1 MKPLILKMHNIGPF
15 KDETL
20 DFSRLDGMFLIY
32 GNTGAGKTSIFDAM
46 TYALYGVLNG
56 SRKGNIR
63 AFRSD
68 FATQAEPAFVEFTFE
83 TARTK
88 YRVYRTLPQQY
99 IKRNG
104 TTGDKPVTVSL
115 ESSSGNAVFT
125 AVNGS
130 TNETNERIEKIIGL
144 NASDFSRIVLLPQ
157 GAFAE
162 FLHESSKDRR
172 DTLSKLFPVES
183 YSAIIDEVKS
193 AADENAKQLTAI
205 AAQTAG
211 NAEKYNAETAE
222 KDMEELRSEIQKFE
236 KLQKEL
242 MKKVAALSAEKEKIS
257 TKFAA
262 AVQNENNRAKLE
274 NLLKKTESVNAIK
287 RKITL
292 SGEAAK
298 LAEYIHSMQQCES
311 TGKRCTQDVHNA
323 EAYAQ
328 QVKQKLEELISQ
340 QKKYEEMR
348 KNAEEAESSLPQ
360 QRERLVR
367 IKQLQILQKKA
378 EQLAAAQK
386 LAEEKLTALKAASDG
401 IFSGFLAAA
410 ESVCTGTYSIQ
421 ESMPVT
427 RIISILVSA
436 EQDARDKK
444 NNAQTAVKNAE
455 IRTALAKEI
464 SGAELQFSQSAEAYE
479 QAKQYAA
486 DLKKCIE
493 DLQCR
498 MELQKQNNA
507 ACFLVSS
514 LEEGQPCPVCGSC
527 SHPSPV
533 TPLPESLD
541 LQTKI
546 KTAQHSLELGQIETD
561 KKLQQNAGAERQ
573 LEEKKKQLEEAEPA
587 PALAEAQRDLEEADN
602 AYKIISRR
610 VAEASAYA
618 NQYQEKQHELQL
630 LIQQFGTIK
639 ADAASAKASY
649 MQLAETVSNKQEEKR
664 PDADSLAA
672 EIVRLEKT
680 VVEGKAS
687 YKKWNDSYTEACT
700 SDASATARLEELVK
714 QLKTAEEKETEAA
727 QTLSQHLSGSPF
739 KTAEEAETAF
749 LQEDERT
756 ALEMSVTD
764 YEDEVKRLTA
774 LITNAEQTKSSG
786 ALQELIESTETENE
800 ETQKKLEETGTAIR
814 DISSRYN
821 ALNSYIEENASL
833 EKQRVELEK
842 KSAPYKMLYAD
853 LSGKNPKNIPFDA
866 WALGMYFEQIV
877 QYANTRFNDISNGRY
892 MFKIAEDPQTGNG
905 YKGLDLLVSDSFTG
919 TDRDTATL
927 SGGETFMAS
936 ISLALALTDI
946 IQNRNGGVRL
956 DSLFID
962 EGFGTLDEETLD
974 CAISILT
981 NLQETKM
988 VGIISHVESMR
999 SAVRTQVEIIK
1010 TAEGSHIRI
1019 Q

>member
-1 MKPLILKMHNIGPF
+1 MKPLTLKMHNIGPF

-20 DFSRLDGMFLIY
+20 DFSSLDGMFIIY

-68 FATQAEPAFVEFTFE
+68 FAVQTESSSVEFTFE
-83 TARTK
+83 IARTK

-99 IKRNG
+99 VKRNG
-104 TTGDKPVTVSL
+104 TIGDKPVIVSL
-115 ESSSGNAVFT
+115 ESCSGTDVFT
-125 AVNGS
+125 TVNGS

-144 NASDFSRIVLLPQ
+144 NAADFSRIVLLPQ

-172 DTLSKLFPVES
+172 DTLSKLFPVDS

-193 AADENAKQLTAI
+193 AADENAKLLEAI

-222 KDMEELRSEIQKFE
+222 KDLDGLRSEMQKFE
-236 KLQKEL
+236 NQQKEL
-242 MKKVAALSAEKEKIS
+242 MNKVAALSAEKEKIS
-257 TKFAA
+257 AKFAS
-262 AVQNENNRAKLE
+262 AVQNENNRKKLE
-274 NLLKKTESVNAIK
+274 DLLTQTESINSSK

-298 LAEYIHSMQQCES
+298 LAEYIHSMQQCEN
-311 TGKRCTQDVHNA
+311 TRKKCTQDVHDA
-323 EAYAQ
+323 QSYAL
-328 QVKQKLEELISQ
+328 QVKQKLEELTSQ
-340 QKKYEEMR
+340 QKKYEEIK

-360 QRERLVR
+360 LRERLVQ

-378 EQLAAAQK
+378 EQLAAAK
-386 LAEEKLTALKAASDG
+386 KIAEDKLTALTALSDG
-401 IFSGFLAAA
+401 TFSDFLSTA
-410 ESVCTGTYSIQ
+410 EPVCTGTYSIQ
-421 ESMPVT
+421 ENMPVT
-427 RIISILVSA
+427 RIISILASA
-436 EQDARDKK
+436 EQDAKDKK
-444 NNAQTAVKNAE
+444 NNAQTVVKNAG
-455 IRTALAKEI
+455 IRAALEKEI
-464 SGAELQFSQSAEAYE
+464 SESEVLLSQSAAAYE
-479 QAKQYAA
+479 QAKQHAA
-486 DLKKCIE
+486 NLKKCIE
-493 DLQCR
+493 DLQR
-498 MELQKQNNA
+498 RIELQKQNNA
-507 ACFLVSS
+507 AYFLVAS
-514 LEEGQPCPVCGSC
+514 LEEGQPCPVCGSR
-527 SHPSPV
+527 SHPAPV
-533 TPLPESLD
+533 MPLPESLD

-546 KTAQHSLELGQIETD
+546 ETAQHSLELAQIETD
-561 KKLQQNAGAERQ
+561 KKLQQNAGAEKQ
-573 LEEKKKQLEEAEPA
+573 LEEKKKQLAEAEPA
-587 PALAEAQRDLEEADN
+587 PSLNDALKGLAEADT
-602 AYKIISRR
+602 AYQTISRT
-610 VAEASAYA
+610 VAKASAYA
-618 NQYQEKQHELQL
+618 NQYQEEQHKLQQL
-630 LIQQFGTIK
+630 MLQSGTIK
-639 ADAASAKASY
+639 TDAASAQAAY
-649 MQLAETVSNKQEEKR
+649 MQLAETVSNKPEKEQ
-664 PDADSLAA
+664 PDPDSLAA
-672 EIVRLEKT
+672 EIALLEKT
-680 VVEGKAS
+680 AAEGKAA
-687 YKKWNDSYTEACT
+687 YKKWSDSYTDACT
-700 SDASATARLEELVK
+700 KDASAAARLEELVK
-714 QLKTAEEKETEAA
+714 QLQSAKEKEKTAA

-739 KTAEEAETAF
+739 GTEEEAESAF
-749 LQEDERT
+749 LPDDDRSV
-756 ALEMSVTD
+756 LEKSVTE
-764 YEDEVKRLTA
+764 YEDEVKKLTA
-774 LITNAEQTKSSG
+774 LINNAEQTESSG
-786 ALQELIESTETENE
+786 ILHKQIELKESESE
-800 ETQKKLEETGTAIR
+800 ETQKELGETGKSIR

-821 ALNSYIEENASL
+821 ALNSYIKENISL
-833 EKQRVELEK
+833 EKQRSELEK

-892 MFKIAEDPQTGNG
+892 MFKIAEDRQTGSG

-919 TDRDTATL
+919 MDRDTATL

-974 CAISILT
+974 CAISILA

-999 SAVRTQVEIIK
+999 SAVRSQVEIIK
-1010 TAEGSHIRI
+1010 TAEGSHIKI